1 MIIIIAH
8 TSTRAGVLV
17 CIILSSSA
25 ATAGCA
31 ITIFPHFL
39 FHFSFLFTMSLS
51 LSLSP
56 FCAAWVSFFSNPKSS
71 IRQSWKRK
79 EKISCPYFL
88 AWRVTLLRT
97 SQMMRERDMR
107 AIFIY
112 LMISIW
118 LCTADEEEE
127 SPSDGEG
134 GTHPEKRH
142 KLCIMYTLLLLLNFW
157 VVFSLRALN
166 YSSNKSACAAPHIT
180 EAKSK
185 LFSSSS
191 SLYFSTFTVFYDAAM
206 LDKAGQQKAGLP

>member
-79 EKISCPYFL
+79 EKKKISCPYFGVTC
-88 AWRVTLLRT
+88 VTLLRT
-97 SQMMRERDMR
+97 SQMMRERGYAR
-107 AIFIY
+107 NIY
-112 LMISIW
+112 LLDDFHMIMHGRRRRRVSIRW
-118 LCTADEEEE
+118 RRRNPPRKEAQ
-127 SPSDGEG
+127 
-134 GTHPEKRH
+134 
-142 KLCIMYTLLLLLNFW
+142 IVYYVYT
-157 VVFSLRALN
+157 
-166 YSSNKSACAAPHIT
+166 
-180 EAKSK
+180 
-185 LFSSSS
+185 SSSS
-191 SLYFSTFTVFYDAAM
+191 
-206 LDKAGQQKAGLP
+206 